1 MKPGFRLL
9 ALVASLGLVC
19 LCSGCAERLLTCP
32 RIAKLPAPPPP
43 QLHPET
49 VFFATDRAQESPPPL
64 DFLGEM
70 NLSENRITYGARC
83 EDPVNGAVVICDR
96 PPWFTKELPTTLG
109 KDEFLDGIKA
119 AHSDVVLFVHGFNF
133 SFDESTQI
141 AVRLVQR
148 AGIRAV
154 PVAYSWPSE
163 GKFSAYGVDYDRNE
177 WTIEHLMQFI
187 QDLVNALPDGAVLH
201 IVAHSMGNRALLWA
215 LAGLNLPQQRLGQ
228 LVMIAPDVDAEIF
241 KDLVLRSGPFRRR
254 TLYVSNRDLALR
266 ASGWLRP
273 NAPRAGDA
281 RKQYVVVKGMDT
293 IDMSPLKVDASGHSI
308 FSYSQSMFDDLGAVL
323 KDEDPAARK
332 LNACKVISID
342 TYNAA
347 HGVQLPCVV
356 YQFPPPK

>member
-1 MKPGFRLL
+1 
-9 ALVASLGLVC
+9 
-19 LCSGCAERLLTCP
+19 
-32 RIAKLPAPPPP
+32 
-43 QLHPET
+43 
-49 VFFATDRAQESPPPL
+49 
-64 DFLGEM
+64 M
-70 NLSENRITYGARC
+70 NLSENRVTYGAEC

-96 PPWFTKELPTTLG
+96 PPWFKKELPARLG

-119 AHSDVVLFVHGFNF
+119 AHSDVVLFVHGYNF
-133 SFDESTQI
+133 SFDESTNI

-154 PVAYSWPSE
+154 PVAYSWPSG
-163 GKFSAYGVDYDRNE
+163 GKFSAYAADYDRNE
-177 WTIEHLMQFI
+177 WTIEHLAQFI
-187 QDLVNALPDGAVLH
+187 QDLVNVLPEGTVLH

-241 KDLVLRSGPFRRR
+241 KDLVSRAGPFRRK
-254 TLYVSNRDLALR
+254 TVYVSNRDLALR

-281 RKQYVVVKGMDT
+281 GKQFVVVKGMDT
-293 IDMSPLKVDASGHSI
+293 IDMSPLKVGGSGHSI
-308 FSYSQSMFDDLGAVL
+308 SSYSQLMFDDLGAVL
-323 KDEDPAARK
+323 KDEDPKARK

-347 HGVQLPCVV
+347 HGAQLPCVV